1 MRVLLTRPEADAKKT
16 AGRLKTLGHEAVI
29 CPLFEIA
36 ATQTPSPAGTFDA
49 LIATSAHAFQGHTEN
64 VAHLRSLP
72 LYLVGE
78 RSALA
83 ARELGFTQ
91 IVHVAPD
98 AKTLAVAI
106 AHEKIRA
113 RTFLYLAGRERRPE
127 LEASLAALGHAIAP
141 WIVYETSETENISAL
156 VQEWRTGM
164 LDAVMH
170 FSPRSAALYR
180 AHALNAGMIAQALQ
194 PLQIVISSRAAEA
207 LGDAPSVRVAARP
220 DLESLIDCLPDGA

>member
-16 AGRLKTLGHEAVI
+16 AGRLKTLGHDAVI
-29 CPLFEIA
+29 CPLFEIIS
-36 ATQTPSPAGTFDA
+36 TQTPAPATPFDA
-49 LIATSAHAFQGHTEN
+49 LIATSAHAFQAHAGE
-64 VAHLRSLP
+64 VAHLRDLP

-83 ARELGFTQ
+83 AREKGFTQ

-98 AKTLAVAI
+98 AKTLAIAI
-106 AHEKIRA
+106 AQEKSRA

-127 LEASLAALGHAIAP
+127 LEASLAALGHAVAP
-141 WIVYETSETENISAL
+141 WIVYETSETEDISAL

-170 FSPRSAALYR
+170 FSPRSAALYQ
-180 AHALNAGMIAQALQ
+180 AHALRAGMLAQALQ
-194 PLQIVISSRAAEA
+194 PLQIVISPRAAEA
-207 LGDAPSVRVAARP
+207 LGDAPNVRVAASP
-220 DLESLIDCLPDGA
+220 DLESLIDCLPDRA